1 MVSLKPIP
9 RKVWKIFEWSRFK
22 LRHSDVEED
31 TLTLVNTS
39 SKHEASKKEVMVYIW
54 FHNKEV
60 GGWAIILSIKEDG
73 WYKGFLIRHLRKMWF
88 TLLLDYRKKKSYD
101 GLTPLLLLSLLFYF
115 RATIFTLFSPM
126 ILHFWKFKDESRI
139 LRYNPS
145 DKNAW
150 LSSWNKSIVFCFLEG
165 VTCDV
170 KSCEVISLD
179 FINNTYETK

>member
-1 MVSLKPIP
+1 
-9 RKVWKIFEWSRFK
+9 
-22 LRHSDVEED
+22 
-31 TLTLVNTS
+31 
-39 SKHEASKKEVMVYIW
+39 MVYIW

-60 GGWAIILSIKEDG
+60 GGLAIILSIKEDG
-73 WYKGFLIRHLRKMWF
+73 WYKGFLIRHIQKMWF

-150 LSSWNKSIVFCFLEG
+150 LSSWNKSSVFCFLEG

-170 KSCEVISLD
+170 NLARWFHLTLSTTLMKQNSAILKLQLIYWSKIFPLH
-179 FINNTYETK
+179 